1 MHKTSSHLLTL
12 ILAAAVALS
21 ATACHADGL
30 TREERR
36 ARKAAVKYYEWLQR
50 GRTEKF
56 VSHIAYADAM
66 SDGYRGEMN
75 DLMAEHL
82 EKLRELH
89 GGLSGVKAVGQVVE
103 DDQAQVFLQLSFAD
117 STSEE
122 VGLPMVKV
130 DGEWLM
136 Q

>member
-1 MHKTSSHLLTL
+1 MHKNSSHLLTFA
-12 ILAAAVALS
+12 LAAIVSLTAI
-21 ATACHADGL
+21 ACHADGL
-30 TREERR
+30 SREERR

-66 SDGYRGEMN
+66 SDGYRSEMN
-75 DLMAEHL
+75 DLLAEHL
-82 EKLRELH
+82 EKLNRQH
-89 GGLSGVKAVGQVVE
+89 GGLTGVKAVGQVVE
-103 DDQAQVFLQLSFAD
+103 DGQAQVFLQLSFAD

-130 DGEWLM
+130 DDEWLM